1 MKRGDSMVEN
11 TVIKKPGHAVI
22 KALIL
27 FVVVAIIAALIV
39 FKAYVIIEPGH
50 RGVVVQLGA
59 TKPVV
64 LNEGF
69 HFKIPFIQ
77 EVIPIEVRVQK
88 SQTQQTTSS
97 KDLQVVNTVIAVN
110 YRLEGDSVNK
120 LYQEVGLGFEES
132 IVDPAIGE
140 SLKAV
145 TSQYTAEE
153 LISRRPE
160 VSANVKETLSK
171 KLARYYIR
179 LDEINITE
187 FNFSSEF
194 NQAIEEKQIAE
205 QQSLK
210 ANLDLQ
216 RIEIEA
222 QQKIEQAKAEAE
234 SLSLQKDH
242 VTIEL
247 VELRKIE
254 AQIEAIRKW
263 DGKLP
268 IYTGS
273 GMIPFINIDQLQ
285 SNQPQSNPS
294 QSNQPQE

>member
-1 MKRGDSMVEN
+1 MDD
-11 TVIKKPGHAVI
+11 TIIPKKPSRVLA
-22 KALIL
+22 KATIL
-27 FVVVAIIAALIV
+27 LVVVALIAALV
-39 FKAYVIIEPGH
+39 VYKAYVIVEPGH
-50 RGVVVQLGA
+50 RGVVIQLGA
-59 TKPVV
+59 VKPKV

-69 HFKIPFIQ
+69 HLIIPFIQ
-77 EVIPIEVRVQK
+77 QVIHVEVRVQK

-110 YRLEGDSVNK
+110 YRLEADQVNK
-120 LYQEVGLGFEES
+120 LYQEVGLDFENR

-153 LISRRPE
+153 LISKRPE
-160 VSANVKETLSK
+160 VSSNVKETLST
-171 KLARYYIR
+171 KLATYYIR

-187 FNFSSEF
+187 FNFSPEF
-194 NQAIEEKQIAE
+194 DQAIEEKQIAE
-205 QQSLK
+205 QQALK
-210 ANLDLQ
+210 AKLDLQ

-222 QQKIEQAKAEAE
+222 QQKIEQAKAEAQ
-234 SLSLQKDH
+234 SLILQKDH
-242 VTIEL
+242 VTAEM

-268 IYTGS
+268 TYTGG
-273 GMIPFINIDQLQ
+273 GMIPFININQL
-285 SNQPQSNPS
+285 
-294 QSNQPQE
+294 EKTE

>member
-1 MKRGDSMVEN
+1 MVEN
-11 TVIKKPGHAVI
+11 TVPKKTRN
-22 KALIL
+22 ALIKVIIPL
-27 FVVVAIIAALIV
+27 FLIAIIAALVV

-50 RGVVVQLGA
+50 RGVVIQLGA

-88 SQTQQTTSS
+88 VQSDQTTSS
-97 KDLQVVNTVIAVN
+97 RDLQVVNTTIAVN
-110 YRLEGDSVNK
+110 YRLSPDLVNK
-120 LYQEVGLGFEES
+120 LYQEVGLGYQDRV
-132 IVDPAIGE
+132 IDPAISE

-153 LISRRPE
+153 LISKRPQ
-160 VSANVKETLSK
+160 VSSDVKATLSK
-171 KLARYYIR
+171 KLAAYHII

-187 FNFSSEF
+187 FKFSSEF

-205 QQSLK
+205 QQALK
-210 ANLDLQ
+210 AKLDLQ
-216 RIEIEA
+216 RVQIEA
-222 QQKIEQAKAEAE
+222 QQKIEQARAEAE
-234 SLSLQKDH
+234 SLSIQKDH
-242 VTIEL
+242 VTPEL
-247 VELRKIE
+247 VELRRIE

-268 IYTGS
+268 TFNG
-273 GMIPFINIDQLQ
+273 GGVVPFINIDQLQ
-285 SNQPQSNPS
+285 Q
-294 QSNQPQE
+294 